1 MRKSTRFS
9 VIQMENEVRDKR
21 KWREEGREKDGKGGM
36 EMKDAWEG
44 GGGGDGRER
53 RKERGR
59 GRDGGEREEE
69 REEEESIF

>member
-1 MRKSTRFS
+1 M
-9 VIQMENEVRDKR
+9 RDKR

-44 GGGGDGRER
+44 RDGRER